1 MKKYM
6 TVENIISEI
15 LNENLFIQENEF
27 MREIVKIKNFFQK
40 DLER

>member
-1 MKKYM
+1 MKKYK

-15 LNENLFIQENEF
+15 LNEDLFIKENEF